1 MSAIAQLEY
10 MSDEII
16 YTMARRVI
24 IRSLGEF
31 DRVWEAANK
40 ICDRYQL
47 QKPVDRA
54 HVARCP

>member
-24 IRSLGEF
+24 VCSLGEF

-40 ICDRYQL
+40 ICDRYQV
-47 QKPVDRA
+47 KCDPDTVKKA
-54 HVARCP
+54 G